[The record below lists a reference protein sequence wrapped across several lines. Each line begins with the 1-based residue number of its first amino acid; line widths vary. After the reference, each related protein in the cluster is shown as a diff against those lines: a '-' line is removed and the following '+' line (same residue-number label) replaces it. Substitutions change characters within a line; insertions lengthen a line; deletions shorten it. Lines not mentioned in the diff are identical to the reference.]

1 MRGGGNYQNIYSN
14 AEVTAREN
22 AGGFAG
28 LVDGYIMNNNANRRI
43 HVDGFYFRGTVNAA
57 LKNAGAFAGTYNHG
71 TQQKNSDGTL
81 YLNEKV
87 PTQINADTVTED
99 GSVVDPGTVYIQRI
113 ILAPDSVTAATGTT
127 AKLVANFERKTEEGS
142 GIAQDEV
149 GTTAARSRIS
159 ISGMDLTQMEN
170 QDWAVSQ

>member
-1 MRGGGNYQNIYSN
+1 M
-14 AEVTAREN
+14 TAK
-22 AGGFAG
+22 
-28 LVDGYIMNNNANRRI
+28 
-43 HVDGFYFRGTVNAA
+43 

-87 PTQINADTVTED
+87 PTQINADTVKED

-113 ILAPDSVTAATGTT
+113 ILAPDRVEAATGNT

-149 GTTAARSRIS
+149 GTTAGEIKNFYIWDGFNTDGESRLGS
-159 ISGMDLTQMEN
+159 KPVTASELGSQSFYEELGFNANTWNYMGP
-170 QDWAVSQ
+170 VSYTHLRAHETL